1 MNGMQIVDRLKRRK
15 KGQQRSDGFTNGY
28 PLMKRAFCI
37 PLNAVLQPSAQA
49 NKGIKRKKW
58 VDGEKGMIVQTYGPP
73 GEKKS
78 RGSDCERVT
87 ARDRSWFLPV
97 LIGGSI

>member
-1 MNGMQIVDRLKRRK
+1 MRMP
-15 KGQQRSDGFTNGY
+15 FY
-28 PLMKRAFCI
+28 I
-37 PLNAVLQPSAQA
+37 PFNAVPQPSAQA

-58 VDGEKGMIVQTYGPP
+58 VEEEKGMIVQTYGPP

-87 ARDRSWFLPV
+87 ARDRSWSLPV